1 MVAQDV
7 ATLLAGSATLV
18 QLVAA
23 VPVLL
28 LLRRRPLPLLSP
40 VVIAAFSLMVFRRAL
55 AAAAWPEVRAGTG
68 MAVTHEAAGLGI
80 SVALGLAII
89 VLWRVS
95 STPAVTECPE
105 APSVGTGATQVASA
119 REQERELLCYDLH
132 DGLAQLVMGSRMHLE
147 AFKAARG
154 ENTERAERELGLMS
168 HCLEEA
174 VDEVTR
180 IISDL
185 HLTVCPDVSLSEA
198 VQRYLDKLV
207 RTHGWECEFD
217 DRTGQRR
224 FPTAVESMVCRL
236 IQEALNNAAKHAR
249 ADRVRVSLRVGEG
262 ALVAVVEDS
271 GCGFEPE
278 QMEWNTRRIGLRG
291 MCGRARLVGGSC
303 KIESAPGKGTKV
315 TSRVPCR
322 AAEMGDE

>member
-1 MVAQDV
+1 MVAQDI

-18 QLVAA
+18 QLAA
-23 VPVLL
+23 VVPVLL

-40 VVIAAFSLMVFRRAL
+40 VVVVAFALMVFRRAL
-55 AAAAWPEVRAGTG
+55 VAVAWPELRAGAG
-68 MAVTHEAAGLGI
+68 MAVTHEAAGLAI
-80 SVALGLAII
+80 SVALGFAII

-95 STPAVTECPE
+95 SSSAVTKSRE
-105 APSVGTGATQVASA
+105 APSVGTGATEVASA
-119 REQERELLCYDLH
+119 REEERELLCYDLH

-154 ENTERAERELGLMS
+154 ENTARAERELGLMS

-185 HLTVCPDVSLSEA
+185 HLTVCPDVPLSKA

-207 RTHGWECEFD
+207 QTHGWECEFD
-217 DRTGQRR
+217 DRIGQRR
-224 FPTAVESMVCRL
+224 FPAPVESMVCRL

-249 ADRVRVSLRVGEG
+249 ADRVRVSLRVEEG

-271 GCGFEPE
+271 GCGFDPE
-278 QMEWNTRRIGLRG
+278 QVEWNTRRLGLRG

-303 KIESAPGKGTKV
+303 TIESAPGKGTKV
-315 TSRVPCR
+315 TSRVPCHV
-322 AAEMGDE
+322 AETGDQ